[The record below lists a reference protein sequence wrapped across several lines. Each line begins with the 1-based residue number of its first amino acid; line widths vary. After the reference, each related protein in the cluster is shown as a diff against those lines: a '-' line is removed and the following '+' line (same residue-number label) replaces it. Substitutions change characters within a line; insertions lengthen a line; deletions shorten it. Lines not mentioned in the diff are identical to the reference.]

1 MRAGLAAL
9 MEDEQPS
16 KAARE
21 SRSDEELMSAFRD
34 GEADAFDALVFRH
47 RRGLF
52 NFLFRSVHNR
62 SRAEELLQDV
72 FLRVIRAKDRYERTA
87 RFSTWVYTIAR
98 NICVDESRR
107 AKFRQHASLEEKRSS
122 RGGSGGVSILDMTSA
137 EQVSTDEAAQGPQ
150 LRDRMAQAVDLL
162 PEDQREVFL
171 MRQLAGLS
179 FKEIGQVVGAPENT
193 VKSRMRY
200 ALEKL
205 RGELADLDP
214 RQATRAKK
222 AGIHG

>member
-1 MRAGLAAL
+1 MADDPHSRHL
-9 MEDEQPS
+9 
-16 KAARE
+16 RE
-21 SRSDEELMSAFRD
+21 ARSDEELMSAFRD
-34 GEADAFDALVFRH
+34 GESGAFEVLVVRH

-52 NFLFRSVHNR
+52 NFLLRSVHNR
-62 SRAEELLQDV
+62 ARAEELLQDV

-107 AKFRQHASLEEKRSS
+107 ARFRRHASLEQKR
-122 RGGSGGVSILDMTSA
+122 GKGEGSGVSVLDVTA
-137 EQVSTDEAAQGPQ
+137 ADQVSTDEAADGPR
-150 LRDRMAQAVDLL
+150 LRDRMAQAIDNL
-162 PEDQREVFL
+162 PDDQREVFL
-171 MRQLAGLS
+171 MRQLGGLS

-205 RGELADLDP
+205 RTELADVDP
-214 RQATRAKK
+214 RQASADKK
-222 AGIHG
+222 AGTSG

>member
-1 MRAGLAAL
+1 MVDDPQL
-9 MEDEQPS
+9 S

-21 SRSDEELMSAFRD
+21 TRTDEELMCAYRD
-34 GEADAFDALVFRH
+34 GEADAFEVLSLRH

-52 NFLFRSVHNR
+52 NFLLRSVHNKA
-62 SRAEELLQDV
+62 RAEELLQDV

-107 AKFRQHASLEEKRSS
+107 ARFRRHASLEEKRPG
-122 RGGSGGVSILDMTSA
+122 RDGGGLSILDVTEA
-137 EQVSTDEAAQGPQ
+137 EQVSTERAADGPR
-150 LRDRMAQAVDLL
+150 LRDRMSDAVGRL
-162 PEDQREVFL
+162 PDDQREVFL
-171 MRQLAGLS
+171 MRQLGGLS
-179 FKEIGQVVGAPENT
+179 FKEIGEVVGAPENT

-205 RGELADLDP
+205 RTDLADIDP
-214 RQATRAKK
+214 RRDSSDKK
-222 AGIHG
+222 AGVHG

>member
-1 MRAGLAAL
+1 MPDDEYSSRA
-9 MEDEQPS
+9 Q
-16 KAARE
+16 RE
-21 SRSDEELMSAFRD
+21 TRSDEELMSAFRG
-34 GEADAFDALVFRH
+34 GEGAAFEVLVLRH

-52 NFLFRSVHNR
+52 NFLLRSVHNK

-107 AKFRQHASLEEKRSS
+107 AKFRQHASLDEKR
-122 RGGSGGVSILDMTSA
+122 GGRDGEGGLSLLDATA
-137 EQVSTDEAAQGPQ
+137 AVQVDTDEAAEGPR
-150 LRDRMAQAVDLL
+150 LRARMAAAIERL
-162 PEDQREVFL
+162 PDDQKEVFL

-179 FKEIGQVVGAPENT
+179 FKEIGDVVGAPENT

-205 RGELADLDP
+205 RTELADVDP
-214 RQATRAKK
+214 RAASADKK
-222 AGIHG
+222 AGVHG